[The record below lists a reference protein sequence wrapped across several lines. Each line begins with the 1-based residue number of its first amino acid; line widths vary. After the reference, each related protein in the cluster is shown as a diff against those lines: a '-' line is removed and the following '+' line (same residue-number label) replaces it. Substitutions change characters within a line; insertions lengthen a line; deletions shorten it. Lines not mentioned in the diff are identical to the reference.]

1 MKIHHL
7 SVDDALASL
16 HSGPEGLSGA
26 EAGRRLQ
33 EFGPNRVE
41 RVAATPLW
49 VRFARGFTHFF
60 AVILWVAAGLAFV
73 AAWRD
78 PGQGMAT
85 LGFAIVG
92 VILINGVFS
101 FWQEYRAERAISAL
115 QRLLP
120 HRVKALRPLFGA
132 VQREHTVFEI
142 PAEALVPGDVILV
155 AEGDDIPADCRV
167 IQAFG
172 ARVNNA
178 TVTGES
184 LPKARDERPSP
195 EEDVIRSKNVLLAG
209 TSLVSGEARAVVFA
223 TGMRTEFGKIA
234 HLTQTAD
241 EVLSPLQREIAYVS
255 RVVAVLA
262 TVLGVVFFAI
272 GYALGFPFWSNFI
285 FAIGIIVAN
294 VPEGLL
300 PTVTLSLAMASQRM
314 AKRNALIRHLPSV
327 EALGSA
333 TVICTDKTG
342 TLTQNRMV
350 VKRLFLSGALY
361 DPDEMGA
368 LGRRPPWD
376 AHRAFIEVAHFC
388 HNLKEAERGG
398 STVLLGDPMEVVLVQ
413 MARRVLPDVPGAPRV
428 DEVPFDAD
436 RKRLST
442 LHKHRDGLMLYTKGA
457 LETLLPLCSRVR
469 YGGETRP
476 LTAEMADAFV
486 KAQDEMAEAGLRVL
500 AFAHRRVAEPYD
512 RSTLET
518 DLTLLGLVGLED
530 PPRPEVPHAVQR
542 CRDAGIKVIMITGDH
557 PRTASAVARRVG
569 LVRTDAPLVIVGDQL
584 RLMSDTQLQLA
595 VAAPEIVFARV
606 TADQKMRIVVALKA
620 RKEIVAVTGD
630 GVNDAPALRK
640 ADIGIAMGITGTDVA
655 REAADIVLMDDNF
668 ASIVAAVEE
677 GRAVFDNIRKFL
689 TYILTSN
696 IPEIVPYLA
705 FVLFRIPL
713 PLTIIQI
720 LAVDLGTDML
730 PALALGA
737 ERPDPGVMQRPPR
750 PVGER
755 LLGRALLARA
765 YLFLGVLEAAAAMAA
780 FFFVL
785 DRGGWEYGRPLD
797 ASDPLYL
804 QATAACLSAII
815 VMQVVNVFLCRDDRT
830 SAFAFGLFSNP
841 LILWGIVAEV
851 TLILLIDY
859 TPWGNLIFGTA
870 PLAKAVWLFLIPF
883 AVAMLGLEELRKLI
897 ARNIHNKRRTLTGA
911 SGP

>member
-1 MKIHHL
+1 MKIHQL

-16 HSGPEGLSGA
+16 HSGPEGPSGA
-26 EAGRRLQ
+26 EASRRLQ

-78 PGQGMAT
+78 PGQGMAV
-85 LGFAIVG
+85 LGLAIVG
-92 VILINGVFS
+92 VILINGGFS

-115 QRLLP
+115 QSLLP
-120 HRVKALRPLFGA
+120 HRVKALR
-132 VQREHTVFEI
+132 EHTVFEL

-155 AEGDDIPADCRV
+155 AEGDDISADCRV

-195 EEDVIRSKNVLLAG
+195 EEDILRSKNILLAG

-223 TGMRTEFGKIA
+223 TGMRTEFGRIA
-234 HLTQTAD
+234 HLTQTAGA
-241 EVLSPLQREIAYVS
+241 VLSPLQREIAYVS

-300 PTVTLSLAMASQRM
+300 PTVTLALAMGSQRM
-314 AKRNALIRHLPSV
+314 AKRNALIRNLPSV

-350 VKRLFLSGALY
+350 VKRLFLSGASY

-368 LGRRPPWD
+368 LGRRPPWA
-376 AHRAFIEVAHFC
+376 AHRAFIEVAYFC

-398 STVLLGDPMEVVLVQ
+398 NKAWLGDPMEIVLVQ
-413 MARRVLPDVPGAPRV
+413 MARRVLSDVPDAPRV

-442 LHKHRDGLMLYTKGA
+442 LHKQRDGLVLYTKGA
-457 LETLLPLCSRVR
+457 LETVLPLCSRVHLD
-469 YGGETRP
+469 GEARP
-476 LTAEMADAFV
+476 LTVELADAFV

-500 AFAHRRVAEPYD
+500 AFAYRRVAEPYN
-512 RSTLET
+512 RSALEE
-518 DLTLLGLVGLED
+518 DLTLCGLVGLED
-530 PPRPEVPHAVQR
+530 PPRPEVPDAVQR

-557 PRTASAVARRVG
+557 PRTAKAIARQIG
-569 LVRTDAPLVIVGDQL
+569 LVRTDAPLVIAGDQL

-606 TADQKMRIVVALKA
+606 TADQKMRIVGALKA

-630 GVNDAPALRK
+630 GVNDAPALRT
-640 ADIGIAMGITGTDVA
+640 ADIGIAMGIAGTDVA
-655 REAADIVLMDDNF
+655 REAADMVLMDDK
-668 ASIVAAVEE
+668 I
-677 GRAVFDNIRKFL
+677 GRAHV
-689 TYILTSN
+689 
-696 IPEIVPYLA
+696 
-705 FVLFRIPL
+705 
-713 PLTIIQI
+713 
-720 LAVDLGTDML
+720 
-730 PALALGA
+730 
-737 ERPDPGVMQRPPR
+737 
-750 PVGER
+750 
-755 LLGRALLARA
+755 
-765 YLFLGVLEAAAAMAA
+765 
-780 FFFVL
+780 
-785 DRGGWEYGRPLD
+785 
-797 ASDPLYL
+797 
-804 QATAACLSAII
+804 
-815 VMQVVNVFLCRDDRT
+815 
-830 SAFAFGLFSNP
+830 
-841 LILWGIVAEV
+841 
-851 TLILLIDY
+851 
-859 TPWGNLIFGTA
+859 
-870 PLAKAVWLFLIPF
+870 
-883 AVAMLGLEELRKLI
+883 
-897 ARNIHNKRRTLTGA
+897 
-911 SGP
+911 

>member
-16 HSGPEGLSGA
+16 HSTPEGLSVQ
-26 EAGRRLQ
+26 EARRRLL
-33 EFGPNRVE
+33 EFGPNRIE
-41 RVAATPLW
+41 RVAGVPLW
-49 VRFARGFTHFF
+49 FRFVRGFTHFF

-78 PGQGMAT
+78 PGQGMLA
-85 LGFAIVG
+85 LGVAIVG
-92 VILINGVFS
+92 VILINGLFS
-101 FWQEYRAERAISAL
+101 FWQEFRAERAIAAL
-115 QRLLP
+115 KRLLP
-120 HRVKALRPLFGA
+120 HQVKALREG
-132 VQREHTVFEI
+132 TVFEL
-142 PAEALVPGDVILV
+142 PAEELVPGDVILV
-155 AEGDDIPADCRV
+155 ADGDDIPADCRV
-167 IQAFG
+167 IHAFG

-195 EEDVIRSKNVLLAG
+195 EEEILRSKNVLLAG

-234 HLTQTAD
+234 HLTQTAG
-241 EVLSPLQREIAYVS
+241 EVVSPLQREIAYVS
-255 RVVAVLA
+255 RVVAILA
-262 TVLGVVFFAI
+262 TVLGVVFFFI
-272 GYALGFPFWSNFI
+272 GQVLGLPFWANFI

-300 PTVTLSLAMASQRM
+300 PTVTLALAMGSQRM
-314 AKRNALIRHLPSV
+314 AKRNALIRHLPAV

-350 VKRLFLSGALY
+350 VKRLFLGGVFH
-361 DPDEMGA
+361 DPVNEGTN
-368 LGRRPPWD
+368 GRSSLHET
-376 AHRAFIEVAHFC
+376 HRRFFEVARFC
-388 HNLKEAERGG
+388 HNLTEVERGG
-398 STVLLGDPMEVVLVQ
+398 SRVLSGDPMEISLVG
-413 MARRVLPDVPGAPRV
+413 MAERALPAVPERPCL

-442 LHKHRDGLMLYTKGA
+442 LHANRDGLVLYTKGA
-457 LETLLPLCSRVR
+457 LETLLPLCSRVDLG
-469 YGGETRP
+469 GGETRP
-476 LTAEMADAFV
+476 LTVELADAFV
-486 KAQDEMAEAGLRVL
+486 KAQEDMAEGGLRVL
-500 AFAHRRVAEPYD
+500 AFAYRYVAEPYN
-512 RSTLET
+512 RSALEE
-518 DLTLLGLVGLED
+518 DLTLCGLVGLED
-530 PPRPEVPHAVQR
+530 PPRPEVPDAVQR
-542 CRDAGIKVIMITGDH
+542 CRDAGIKVIMVTGDH
-557 PRTASAVARRVG
+557 PRTAKAIARQIG
-569 LVRTDAPLVIVGDQL
+569 LVQTDAPLVITGDQL
-584 RLMSDTQLQLA
+584 RLISDIQLQLA
-595 VAAPEIVFARV
+595 VAEPEIVFARV
-606 TADQKMRIVVALKA
+606 TADQKMRIVSALQAK
-620 RKEIVAVTGD
+620 KEVVAVTGD

-640 ADIGIAMGITGTDVA
+640 ADIGIAMGIAGTDVA
-655 REAADIVLMDDNF
+655 RESADMVLMDDNF

-677 GRAVFDNIRKFL
+677 GRAAFDNIRKFL

-737 ERPDPGVMQRPPR
+737 EPPHPRIMQRPPR
-750 PVGER
+750 PRGER
-755 LLGRALLARA
+755 LMNRSLIFRA

-785 DRGGWEYGRPLD
+785 QRGGWEYGRALGP
-797 ASDPLYL
+797 SDPLYL
-804 QATAACLSAII
+804 QATTACLSAII
-815 VMQVVNVFLCRDDRT
+815 VMQVMNVFLCRDDRT
-830 SAFAFGLFSNP
+830 SSFGFGFFGNP
-841 LILWGIVAEV
+841 LILWGIVTEV

-883 AVAMLGLEELRKLI
+883 AVAMVGLEELRKLI
-897 ARNIHNKRRTLTGA
+897 ARNRHNKRGTLTA
-911 SGP
+911 SSGP

>member
-73 AAWRD
+73 AAWWD

-92 VILINGVFS
+92 VILINGAFS

-120 HRVKALRPLFGA
+120 HRVKAL
-132 VQREHTVFEI
+132 REHTVFEI

-184 LPKARDERPSP
+184 LPKARDERPST
-195 EEDVIRSKNVLLAG
+195 EEDVIRSKNILLAG

-234 HLTQTAD
+234 HLTQTAG
-241 EVLSPLQREIAYVS
+241 EVVSPLQREIAYVS
-255 RVVAVLA
+255 RIVAILA
-262 TVLGVVFFAI
+262 TVLGVVFFFI
-272 GYALGFPFWSNFI
+272 GQALGFPFWANFI

-300 PTVTLSLAMASQRM
+300 PTVTLALAMGSQRM
-314 AKRNALIRHLPSV
+314 AKRNALIRHLPAV

-368 LGRRPPWD
+368 LGRRPLWD

-388 HNLKEAERGG
+388 HNLKEAERDG

-413 MARRVLPDVPGAPRV
+413 MARRG
-428 DEVPFDAD
+428 
-436 RKRLST
+436 
-442 LHKHRDGLMLYTKGA
+442 
-457 LETLLPLCSRVR
+457 
-469 YGGETRP
+469 
-476 LTAEMADAFV
+476 
-486 KAQDEMAEAGLRVL
+486 
-500 AFAHRRVAEPYD
+500 
-512 RSTLET
+512 
-518 DLTLLGLVGLED
+518 
-530 PPRPEVPHAVQR
+530 
-542 CRDAGIKVIMITGDH
+542 
-557 PRTASAVARRVG
+557 
-569 LVRTDAPLVIVGDQL
+569 
-584 RLMSDTQLQLA
+584 
-595 VAAPEIVFARV
+595 
-606 TADQKMRIVVALKA
+606 
-620 RKEIVAVTGD
+620 
-630 GVNDAPALRK
+630 
-640 ADIGIAMGITGTDVA
+640 
-655 REAADIVLMDDNF
+655 
-668 ASIVAAVEE
+668 
-677 GRAVFDNIRKFL
+677 
-689 TYILTSN
+689 
-696 IPEIVPYLA
+696 
-705 FVLFRIPL
+705 
-713 PLTIIQI
+713 
-720 LAVDLGTDML
+720 
-730 PALALGA
+730 
-737 ERPDPGVMQRPPR
+737 
-750 PVGER
+750 
-755 LLGRALLARA
+755 
-765 YLFLGVLEAAAAMAA
+765 
-780 FFFVL
+780 
-785 DRGGWEYGRPLD
+785 
-797 ASDPLYL
+797 
-804 QATAACLSAII
+804 
-815 VMQVVNVFLCRDDRT
+815 
-830 SAFAFGLFSNP
+830 
-841 LILWGIVAEV
+841 
-851 TLILLIDY
+851 
-859 TPWGNLIFGTA
+859 
-870 PLAKAVWLFLIPF
+870 
-883 AVAMLGLEELRKLI
+883 
-897 ARNIHNKRRTLTGA
+897 
-911 SGP
+911 